1 MKISSKKSKKRLDNL
16 NYIKQEII
24 NSPNKILRQNYNKML
39 DDIIKKEGS
48 FFCSQPFIHLY
59 VPTYGFAH
67 PCCSTTVNV
76 KKHVSQIGLNGIWNQ
91 PELANLREEM
101 ANKNKE
107 RKNTLKTCFRCIE
120 LEHNG
125 FKSERISYN
134 NDLKEDEG
142 YQEELD
148 KMIDFVINNPKEEYP
163 IPKKIHTIELK
174 LFGNY
179 CNLKCLMCNPA
190 DSSSVSEEWIALE
203 EHTAQDQ
210 KITIEKRSG
219 SEIPFNFPLI
229 NYQDNDIN
237 EDEFWEIIKKSKRIK
252 LVGGETWLIKQYV
265 QILEKCVK
273 EGWAKDKR
281 IFAFSN
287 NFGHPNM
294 KYIYDLLKE
303 FKKVTYKCSLELWGN
318 KNDYI
323 RYPSKWSE
331 VYKNIKLIST
341 LPNIS
346 LGLAPTIG
354 PLNIGY
360 VDEFIKGAQE
370 IETKKVINFHTI
382 TRPVWYTLKSLPP
395 DLKEFYL
402 DKLYSNSYDILKQI
416 EKPLQFLED
425 SDNDEFNQHIMI
437 SKIKARDKLRGDN
450 ILKYFPE
457 WKPYFN

>member
-1 MKISSKKSKKRLDNL
+1 MKINSKKSKKKLNSL
-16 NYIKQEII
+16 NYLEQERV
-24 NSPNKILRQNYNKML
+24 NSPNKILRQNYDKML

-67 PCCSTTVNV
+67 PCCSTTINV
-76 KKHVSQIGLNGIWNQ
+76 KKHVSQTGLNGIWNQ
-91 PELANLREEM
+91 PELSSLREEM

-120 LEHNG
+120 LENNG

-134 NDLKEDEG
+134 NDLKEDKE

-148 KMIDFVINNPKEEYP
+148 KMVDFVINNPKKEYP
-163 IPKKIHTIELK
+163 IPKKIHTVQLK
-174 LFGNY
+174 IFGNY
-179 CNLKCLMCNPA
+179 CNLKCLMCNPT

-203 EHTAQDQ
+203 EQTSQDQ
-210 KITIEKRSG
+210 KISIEKRSG

-229 NYQDNDIN
+229 NYQNNDIDK
-237 EDEFWEIIKKSKRIK
+237 DEFWEIIKKSKRIK

-287 NFGHPNM
+287 NFGYPNM
-294 KYIYDLLKE
+294 QYIYDLLKE

-323 RYPSKWSE
+323 RYPSKWPE

-341 LPNIS
+341 LPNVS

-360 VDEFIKGAQE
+360 VDEFVKGAQE
-370 IETKKVINFHTI
+370 IETKKEINFHTI
-382 TRPVWYTLKSLPP
+382 TRPTWYTLKSVPP
-395 DLKEFYL
+395 NLKEFYL

-425 SDNDEFNQHIMI
+425 SDNDGFNQHIMI

>member
-1 MKISSKKSKKRLDNL
+1 MKINSKKSKKKLNSL
-16 NYIKQEII
+16 NYLEQERV
-24 NSPNKILRQNYNKML
+24 NSPNKILRQNYDKML

-67 PCCSTTVNV
+67 PCCSTTINV
-76 KKHVSQIGLNGIWNQ
+76 KKHVSQTGLNGIWNQ
-91 PELANLREEM
+91 PELSSLREEM

-120 LEHNG
+120 LENNG

-134 NDLKEDEG
+134 NDLKEDKE

-148 KMIDFVINNPKEEYP
+148 KMVDFVINNPKKEYP
-163 IPKKIHTIELK
+163 IPKKIHTVQLK
-174 LFGNY
+174 IFGNY
-179 CNLKCLMCNPA
+179 CNLKCLMCNPT

-203 EHTAQDQ
+203 EQTSQDQ
-210 KITIEKRSG
+210 KISIEKRSG

-229 NYQDNDIN
+229 NYQNNDIDK
-237 EDEFWEIIKKSKRIK
+237 DEFWEIIKKSKRIK

-287 NFGHPNM
+287 NFGYPNM
-294 KYIYDLLKE
+294 QYIYDLLKE

-323 RYPSKWSE
+323 RYPSKWPE

-341 LPNIS
+341 LPNVS

-360 VDEFIKGAQE
+360 VDEFVKGAQE
-370 IETKKVINFHTI
+370 IETKKEINFHTI
-382 TRPVWYTLKSLPP
+382 TRPTWYTLKSVPP
-395 DLKEFYL
+395 NLKEFYL